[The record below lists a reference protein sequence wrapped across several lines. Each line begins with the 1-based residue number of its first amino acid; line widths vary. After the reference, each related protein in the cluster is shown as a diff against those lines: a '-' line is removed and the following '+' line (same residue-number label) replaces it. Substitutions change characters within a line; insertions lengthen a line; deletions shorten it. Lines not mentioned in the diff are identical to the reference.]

1 MKNFSGA
8 HVCAYISLAVS
19 VILMAMWICNVGG
32 FTVVSLDSFVGIIV
46 ALLAII
52 VAFAVAWNI
61 YNGIDLKNDV
71 KEAKAEFNKKVEEVE
86 KVGKELQKEIAA
98 LKKANGHSSHLIYI
112 QFGDVAL
119 KSGNFVSAIFY
130 YLLSL
135 STAMQ
140 CNSTNN
146 VEIVLDQLA
155 NLIDVYAGISQNESE
170 YKNKSYIY
178 KFNNEDIKNINDSN
192 SKIRS
197 SQGFDLIRVRYTNI
211 WECIQGIIDDYK
223 L

>member
-1 MKNFSGA
+1 MKNIKGA

-19 VILMAMWICNVGG
+19 VILMALWICNVGG

-71 KEAKAEFNKKVEEVE
+71 KEAKTEFNKKVEEVE
-86 KVGKELQKEIAA
+86 KVEKELQREIAA
-98 LKKANGHSSHLIYI
+98 LKKANDHSLHLIYI
-112 QFGDVAL
+112 KFGVDAL
-119 KSGNFVSAIFY
+119 NLGNFASAIFY

-146 VEIVLDQLA
+146 VENVLNQLEY
-155 NLIDVYAGISQNESE
+155 LIDVYAGISQNRTA
-170 YKNKSYIY
+170 YKNKGYIY
-178 KFNNEDIKNINDSN
+178 EFDNEDIKIINDSN
-192 SKIRS
+192 SKIRT
-197 SQGFDLIRVRYTNI
+197 SQGFDLIRERYTNI
-211 WECIQGIIDDYK
+211 WKRIQNITNEYK

>member
-1 MKNFSGA
+1 MKNFNGA
-8 HVCAYISLAVS
+8 HVCAYVSLAVS
-19 VILMAMWICNVGG
+19 VILMALWICNVGG
-32 FTVVSLDSFVGIIV
+32 FTVVSLDSFVGVIV

-71 KEAKAEFNKKVEEVE
+71 KEAKDEFNKKVEEVE
-86 KVGKELQKEIAA
+86 KVEKELQKEIAA
-98 LKKANGHSSHLIYI
+98 LKKANGHSSHLIYL
-112 QFGDVAL
+112 QFGENESN
-119 KSGNFVSAIFY
+119 SGNYVSAIFY

-135 STAMQ
+135 NTAMQ

-146 VEIVLDQLA
+146 VEIVLDRLA
-155 NLIDVYAGISQNESE
+155 YLIDVYAEISRNESMYE
-170 YKNKSYIY
+170 NNGYIY
-178 KFNNEDIKNINDSN
+178 KLNNEYINSFNDSN

-197 SQGFDLIRVRYTNI
+197 SQGFSLIRGRYENI
-211 WECIQGIIDDYK
+211 WNSIQGIINSYS